1 MVKCAF
7 LKQHKTYLVVGNNKI
22 DNRLQQLTLRICW
35 ALCAI
40 AAATATT
47 RVVHHLFPHLREHDS
62 PPIHCAQSEVFRFVD
77 TLQMAS
83 QTAIS
88 RARREG
94 PVDVFCRF

>member
-22 DNRLQQLTLRICW
+22 DNRLQQLTLRICR
-35 ALCAI
+35 ARCAI
-40 AAATATT
+40 AATATT
-47 RVVHHLFPHLREHDS
+47 QVVHHRFPHLREHDS
-62 PPIHCAQSEVFRFVD
+62 PPIHLAQSEVFRFVD

-94 PVDVFCRF
+94 PVDIFCGF

>member
-22 DNRLQQLTLRICW
+22 DNRLQQLTLRICR

-40 AAATATT
+40 ATAAATT
-47 RVVHHLFPHLREHDS
+47 RHLFPHLREHDS
-62 PPIHCAQSEVFRFVD
+62 PPIHRAQSEVFRFVD
-77 TLQMAS
+77 TLQIAS

-94 PVDVFCRF
+94 PIDVFCRF